1 MAEKMS
7 EAEEKSKV
15 EEMPEWFT
23 AVDVIRA
30 EVKLTECD
38 SATLLALPQSDLLKH
53 FAQFRKLAEK
63 LEGDDALED
72 AEVVKLIAAEDAL
85 LTPTLEAWSMADIE
99 KAYGRAF
106 LLPSTLA
113 DAAARA
119 ELYSALPFS
128 VVRRLMHAVALHLGN
143 E

>member
-7 EAEEKSKV
+7 EAEEKSEV

-30 EVKLTECD
+30 EVKLTEKD

-72 AEVVKLIAAEDAL
+72 AELVKLIASEDAL
-85 LTPTLEAWSMADIE
+85 LTPTLEAWSMAEIE
-99 KAYGRAF
+99 KAYGRDF
-106 LLPSTLA
+106 PLPSTLKPEERA
-113 DAAARA
+113 D
-119 ELYSALPFS
+119 LYNALPFS
-128 VVRRLMHAVALHLGN
+128 VVRRLMQAVALHLGN